1 MALTLLANAGNLHFS
16 NIELSD
22 DRNGLHYVCIV
33 QNAKLR
39 SLMQGDDQKI
49 EPIPLPG
56 IAVSRRNT
64 RTASEVRQ

>member
-1 MALTLLANAGNLHFS
+1 M
-16 NIELSD
+16 SD

-56 IAVSRRNT
+56 IAVSHVIT
-64 RTASEVRQ
+64 CTANEDCQ